1 MESRIEHRNVGGV
14 GHHLLAGLNA
24 LNVGRVVQRPE
35 DDVVIDGF
43 HDLGVDD
50 LGLGEGRAAVQH
62 AVTDRVDLLHV
73 GDNALFL
80 IGQRLD
86 DVGHGVGMV
95 LQRLVEHDFAL
106 GGGLLDV
113 AALDANALGLA
124 LGDDAFIVHV
134 DELVFD

>member
-1 MESRIEHRNVGGV
+1 M
-14 GHHLLAGLNA
+14 
-24 LNVGRVVQRPE
+24 
-35 DDVVIDGF
+35 
-43 HDLGVDD
+43 
-50 LGLGEGRAAVQH
+50 QH

-113 AALDANALGLA
+113 AALDADALGLA
-124 LGDDAFIVHV
+124 LGDDAFIVHI